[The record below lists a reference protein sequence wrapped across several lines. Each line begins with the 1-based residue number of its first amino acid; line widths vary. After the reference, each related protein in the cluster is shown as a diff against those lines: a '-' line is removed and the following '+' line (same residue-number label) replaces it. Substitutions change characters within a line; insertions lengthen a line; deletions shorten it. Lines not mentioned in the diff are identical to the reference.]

1 MKVFSKDK
9 IQPITLPGRQIWK
22 AVGKDAFSE
31 SGKITYGFARFSAET
46 GPTTPHHHAE
56 EICYVLD
63 AQKAWVRFGLNE
75 EELGKKIPLESGFSM
90 HIPALEWHQ
99 FSFEEDG
106 FLEIIFIYGQVDN
119 IRPEEK

>member
-1 MKVFSKDK
+1 MKIFSREE
-9 IQPITLPGRQIWK
+9 IETIILPGRRIWK

-31 SGKITYGFARFSAET
+31 SGKITYGFARFDADM
-46 GPTTPHHHAE
+46 GIAAPHHHAE

-63 AQKAWVRFGLNE
+63 AQKAWVRFGPNE
-75 EELGKKIPLESGFSM
+75 EELGRKIPLEAGFSM

-99 FSFEEDG
+99 FGFEESG
-106 FLEIIFIYGQVDN
+106 FLEVIFIYGQVDN